1 MLLSICIPNYKREE
15 CLNNCL
21 NSIYIAKKNFNLD
34 FEVCISDNNSGNRV
48 NKIVNNYK
56 NKFSI
61 NFKKNKKN
69 FGVGYNI
76 LKSVSLAKGKYSWI
90 IGNDDLLLPQAF
102 KKLNKILN
110 KKNIDFF
117 YVNSF
122 NLKSEFVFK
131 FKKKFNTN
139 LIPKNLKKISP
150 QKKDRYLSFFELIHP
165 DISFDYLMGSFL
177 SIFRTTKWREN
188 LNIIDKGLLIKKG
201 VFSSFENTCPHVKIF
216 AKSFSK
222 SQAYFVANPLSV
234 NLSGIREWGSL
245 WDFIEIIRMPQILDE
260 YRKNGL
266 SFFRYYYCKNNSL
279 RNFIP
284 CLLKIVFFKD
294 NKNYKYISFYNHIV
308 KNFLFINVY
317 LSFFNYLYR
326 KFLIKKKIYEN

>member
-1 MLLSICIPNYKREE
+1 MLLSIFIPNYKREE
-15 CLNNCL
+15 CLNNCI

-117 YVNSF
+117 Y
-122 NLKSEFVFK
+122 LK
-131 FKKKFNTN
+131 
-139 LIPKNLKKISP
+139 
-150 QKKDRYLSFFELIHP
+150 
-165 DISFDYLMGSFL
+165 
-177 SIFRTTKWREN
+177 
-188 LNIIDKGLLIKKG
+188 
-201 VFSSFENTCPHVKIF
+201 
-216 AKSFSK
+216 
-222 SQAYFVANPLSV
+222 
-234 NLSGIREWGSL
+234 
-245 WDFIEIIRMPQILDE
+245 
-260 YRKNGL
+260 
-266 SFFRYYYCKNNSL
+266 
-279 RNFIP
+279 
-284 CLLKIVFFKD
+284 
-294 NKNYKYISFYNHIV
+294 
-308 KNFLFINVY
+308 
-317 LSFFNYLYR
+317 
-326 KFLIKKKIYEN
+326 

>member
-122 NLKSEFVFK
+122 NLESEFVFK
-131 FKKKFNTN
+131 SKKKFNTN
-139 LIPKNLKKISP
+139 FIPKNLKKIS
-150 QKKDRYLSFFELIHP
+150 QKKKDRYLRFFELIDP

-188 LNIIDKGLLIKKG
+188 LNIIDKGLLIKTG

-234 NLSGIREWGSL
+234 NLLGIREWGNL

-294 NKNYKYISFYNHIV
+294 KKNYKYISFYNHIV

-326 KFLIKKKIYEN
+326 KIFNKKNI